1 MIFPIWEGPTPATCR
16 PATALMESVDTKQK
30 RPSERLADHNGEV
43 LDLLAQFGAT
53 NIQVFGS
60 VARGE
65 DTVDSDLDILLD
77 FPPEVGLFK
86 QCGIVADLMDILGCD
101 VDMVEHKEVPEKAK
115 ERVLGEARP
124 L

>member
-1 MIFPIWEGPTPATCR
+1 
-16 PATALMESVDTKQK
+16 METVDTKQK
-30 RPSERLADHNGEV
+30 RPSERLAEHRGEV

-60 VARGE
+60 AARGE

-86 QCGIVADLMDILGCD
+86 QCGIVADLMEILGCD
-101 VDMVEHKEVPEKAK
+101 VDLAEHNEVPERSRD
-115 ERVLGEARP
+115 RVFGEARP

>member
-1 MIFPIWEGPTPATCR
+1 
-16 PATALMESVDTKQK
+16 MESVDTKQK
-30 RPSERLADHNGEV
+30 RPSERLAEHRGEV
-43 LDLLAQFGAT
+43 LDLLERFGTT

-77 FPPEVGLFK
+77 FPPEVNLFK
-86 QCGIVADLMDILGCD
+86 QCGLLVDLMEILGCN
-101 VDMVEHKEVPEKAK
+101 VDLVKYREVPEKSRG
-115 ERVLGEARP
+115 RVIGEARP

>member
-1 MIFPIWEGPTPATCR
+1 
-16 PATALMESVDTKQK
+16 MESVDTKQK
-30 RPSERLADHNGEV
+30 RPSERLSEHRGEV

-60 VARGE
+60 AARGE

-86 QCGIVADLMDILGCD
+86 QCGIVADLMEILGCD
-101 VDMVEHKEVPEKAK
+101 VDLAEHDEVPE
-115 ERVLGEARP
+115 RSRDRIFGEVRP

>member
-1 MIFPIWEGPTPATCR
+1 
-16 PATALMESVDTKQK
+16 MESVDTKQK
-30 RPSERLADHNGEV
+30 RPSERLSEHRGEV
-43 LDLLAQFGAT
+43 LDLLERFGAT

-77 FPPEVGLFK
+77 FSSEVGLFK
-86 QCGIVADLMDILGCD
+86 QCGIVADLMDILGCE

>member
-1 MIFPIWEGPTPATCR
+1 
-16 PATALMESVDTKQK
+16 MESVNTKQM
-30 RPSERLADHNGEV
+30 RPSERLAEHRGEV
-43 LDLLAQFGAT
+43 LDLLERFGAT

-77 FPPEVGLFK
+77 FPPEVGLFNR
-86 QCGIVADLMDILGCD
+86 CGIVVDLMEILG
-101 VDMVEHKEVPEKAK
+101 
-115 ERVLGEARP
+115 L